1 MTGKYTGG
9 NTSLDSA
16 LDYYSKMYADAKAKG
31 DVRGMRNANDEANKW
46 RNKYGYAAEYATEDT
61 NSLLQQQGGG
71 SGGLNLGGGGSGG
84 SIGGGSFPI
93 ELPDKPGEFEGVN
106 QAAIDKL
113 LDEVLNRDSF
123 AYDPSTDPIYQNYL
137 KQYQREGQRA
147 TDDTLARVAAQAGGM
162 NSYAVTAAQQ
172 AGDYYA
178 GKAADVIPELY
189 EAAYAKYLD
198 GIEGKVRDLGLLQ
211 GMDQTQY
218 NRYRDTMSDW
228 RGDRD
233 FAYGA
238 IRDQVGD
245 QRYEQEWNYQ
255 VGRDQI
261 GDQRYEQEWAY
272 QKEQDALDRQYKQDA
287 DSFNRAMDRW
297 QVLGYLDEEG
307 ARTLGIPAGTQTSD
321 YRFKLASAARSASSG
336 GGGGG
341 TGGKSGSGGGDY
353 DALFKAAMDSGYP
366 KSYIANHYKEHGFTS
381 SSGLYD
387 DFTAWDE
394 GGGSVGEWDG
404 IDKSSVTALGYGPI
418 SRAHL
423 EELVDSGEVE
433 MYVDSATGL
442 IKFRKSG
449 KGGAASGPLASM
461 LLP

>member
-1 MTGKYTGG
+1 MAEYRNNYDDLLRRIHGSGQSWSYYDLNLARENPDAGMSIFTAKDSFSKAQTDEDRLAANRAAEQIRQKYGGYSGGKDGSGFTLSDKYAPPVEEFTPTYGGAIDDLLEEIMGREPFTYSPGADPSYQAYSEKYRGLGRQAREDTMGSAAAMTG
-9 NTSLDSA
+9 
-16 LDYYSKMYADAKAKG
+16 
-31 DVRGMRNANDEANKW
+31 
-46 RNKYGYAAEYATEDT
+46 
-61 NSLLQQQGGG
+61 
-71 SGGLNLGGGGSGG
+71 
-84 SIGGGSFPI
+84 
-93 ELPDKPGEFEGVN
+93 
-106 QAAIDKL
+106 
-113 LDEVLNRDSF
+113 
-123 AYDPSTDPIYQNYL
+123 
-137 KQYQREGQRA
+137 GQ
-147 TDDTLARVAAQAGGM
+147 LS
-162 NSYAVTAAQQ
+162 SYALTAGQQ
-172 AGDYYA
+172 AQNAYNAQLSD
-178 GKAADVIPELY
+178 KIPEL
-189 EAAYAKYLD
+189 EQLAYDMYL
-198 GIEGKVRDLGLLQ
+198 GDLNQKRTDLSTLQ
-211 GMDQTQY
+211 GLDETEYGRFRDQ
-218 NRYRDTMSDW
+218 
-228 RGDRD
+228 RGDKLD
-233 FAYGA
+233 NY
-238 IRDQVGD
+238 QL
-245 QRYEQEWNYQ
+245 NYQ
-255 VGRDQI
+255 VGRDDLS
-261 GDQRYEQEWAY
+261 DQRYEDETKY
-272 QKEQDALDRQYKQDA
+272 NREQDALDRQYQQDA

-307 ARTLGIPAGTQTSD
+307 ARALGIPAGTQTSD

-336 GGGGG
+336 GGGGS